1 MKTKYLYILL
11 VLVVTLGGCKKFLDI
26 VPKDKFIPTTAEDF
40 ENMLNFATVTT
51 FSDYYEDLIT
61 DDAFLPEGEPGN
73 LYTKQRLSNRK
84 IYLFDKNAFGEGDN
98 DVAWGEGYKRLFY
111 FNTVINNIM
120 DATGSTEANKRSIRA
135 EALMGRALEHLT
147 LVNLYAQQYDP
158 STAATEPGVPLVLV
172 ADISAK
178 HKRNTVKEVYDQI
191 VADLNEAVKDL
202 PLTNKLNKFRAR
214 KAGGYALLSR
224 TYLYMGNYEKAL
236 ENANEALKLYSTLA
250 NMNNYKVTIPGPFPF
265 VPGTPVGWT
274 DVPRGLDHPE
284 TIVARTFL
292 RPFGL
297 GMDVCASP
305 ELSALFTNNDKRWT
319 LYYANGWPPAPP
331 FNYMTRYGVKI
342 FLRGDYFN
350 NALNTPEVYLTRA
363 ECEARAGELNAAL
376 NDVNALRLNRIDPSV
391 YKAFVPADFG
401 GDAEKVLRFVLEE
414 RRREL
419 AFTGMRHADLKRLNK
434 ETRFQKSFKHTAEG
448 KEYVLEPNSPNYLRQ
463 IWPAASVM
471 NPDWTLNP

>member
-1 MKTKYLYILL
+1 MKTKYLYSALILFSL
-11 VLVVTLGGCKKFLDI
+11 AGCKKFLDI
-26 VPKDKFIPTTAEDF
+26 VPKDKFIPVTVEDY

-84 IYLFDKNAFGEGDN
+84 IYLFDKNAFGIGDN
-98 DVAWGEGYKRLFY
+98 DVLWGEGYKRIFY

-120 DATGSTEANKRSIRA
+120 EAQGGAEANKRSIRA
-135 EALMGRALEHLT
+135 EALLGRALEHLL
-147 LVNLYAQQYDP
+147 LVNVYGQHYDP
-158 STAATEPGVPLVLV
+158 ATAATEPGVPLVLE
-172 ADISAK
+172 ADITAK
-178 HKRNTVKEVYDQI
+178 HSRNTVKEVYDQI
-191 VADLNEAVKDL
+191 IADLTEATNDL
-202 PLTNKLNKFRAR
+202 PLNNKLNKFRAR
-214 KAGGYALLSR
+214 KAGAYALLSR
-224 TYLYMGNYEKAL
+224 VYLYMGDYEKAL
-236 ENANEALKLYSTLA
+236 TNANATLDLYNTLA
-250 NMNNYKVTIPGPFPF
+250 DMNNYKVIQPGPFPF
-265 VPGTPVGWT
+265 VPGSPVGWT

-297 GMDVCASP
+297 GQDVCASP
-305 ELSALFTNNDKRWT
+305 ELTALFTNSDKRWT

-342 FLRGDYFN
+342 FLRGDFFN

-363 ECEARAGELNAAL
+363 ECKARASDLGAAL
-376 NDVNALRLNRIDPSV
+376 ADVNLLRKNRISPDV
-391 YKAFVPADFG
+391 YQEITPADLG
-401 GDAEKVLRFVLEE
+401 NDQMRVLRFVLEE

-419 AFTGMRHADLKRLNK
+419 AFTGMRLMDLKRLNK
-434 ETRFQKSFKHTAEG
+434 DPRFQKTITHLAEG
-448 KEYVLEPNSPNYLRQ
+448 KTYTLAPNSPDYLRQ

-471 NPDWTLNP
+471 NPDWQLNP